1 MIQIKEIEPGRAA
14 HEIADVISA
23 QGGEWYVN
31 AIDDEGYIMARI
43 GSRYADMLQRSGSP
57 SLVGPFSA
65 GWKLSFIASD
75 LRDAR
80 SLDSTAVDTQP
91 PTDSAITVKMA
102 KVLRNGPMTVVAA
115 ANMLGMPKRTAL
127 TVIIRLVGRGMAKRT
142 GKVVTGRSG
151 RNPCLYE
158 AA

>member
-1 MIQIKEIEPGRAA
+1 MIQIKETEPGLAA
-14 HEIADVISA
+14 HEIADVMAA

-31 AIDDEGYIMARI
+31 AIDDEGYIMARM
-43 GSRYADMLQRSGSP
+43 GSRYAGMLQRSGSP
-57 SLVGPFSA
+57 SLVGPLNA
-65 GWKLSFIASD
+65 GWKLSFIAGD
-75 LRDAR
+75 LGDAKR
-80 SLDSTAVDTQP
+80 LSGAVDTQP
-91 PTDSAITVKMA
+91 PVNEATTVKMA

-115 ANMLGMPKRTAL
+115 ANILGLPKRTAL
-127 TVIIRLVGRGMAKRT
+127 TVITRLVGRGMAKRT